1 MSTNVLL
8 PAIDLRGGAVV
19 RLLHG
24 DYSAET
30 RYGDDPLAV
39 AEDFADQGARWVH
52 IVDLDAA
59 RGDGPINRPAI
70 G

>member
-1 MSTNVLL
+1 MIANALL

-30 RYGDDPLAV
+30 RYGDDPVAV
-39 AEDFADQGARWVH
+39 AEPERLKRLLAESVEEFIALGRTEN
-52 IVDLDAA
+52 L
-59 RGDGPINRPAI
+59 
-70 G
+70 

>member
-1 MSTNVLL
+1 MNANVLF
-8 PAIDLRGGAVV
+8 PAIDLRGGGVV

-39 AEDFADQGARWVH
+39 AEDFADQGALWVH
-52 IVDLDAA
+52 IVDL
-59 RGDGPINRPAI
+59 
-70 G
+70 